1 MVHSGITFTNM
12 STIEN
17 AIEITIDR
25 AGRIIIPKAIR
36 DAIGLRAGI
45 TLQIRCRNGV
55 IEAEPVPRQVCM
67 ESRGRLAVAVPLDDG
82 PDLSSE
88 EVRET
93 MEKLR
98 NPTEGS

>member
-1 MVHSGITFTNM
+1 M

-17 AIEITIDR
+17 AIETTIDR

-45 TLQIRCRNGV
+45 TLLIRCRNGI
-55 IEAEPVPRQVCM
+55 IEAEPVFRKVRM
-67 ESRGRLAVAVPLDDG
+67 ETRGRLAVAVPVEDS
-82 PDLSSE
+82 PDLSSD
-88 EVRET
+88 EVNET

-98 NPTEGS
+98 NPTEG